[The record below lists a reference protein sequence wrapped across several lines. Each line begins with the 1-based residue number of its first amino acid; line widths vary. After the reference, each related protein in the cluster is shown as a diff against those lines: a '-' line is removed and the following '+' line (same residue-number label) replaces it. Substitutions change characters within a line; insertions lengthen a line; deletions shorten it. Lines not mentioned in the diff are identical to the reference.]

1 MQVVSALLLVLGLF
15 LFLFKKKSYL
25 YYTVAW
31 ITVFPFIINLG
42 IKIQTDSYY
51 NLLAWCNY
59 YNVIVFF
66 SLFASQLLN
75 HKSKKELIRIKQI
88 LVVLF
93 VMFAYSIFAQRSE
106 TQELF

>member
-59 YNVIVFF
+59 YNVIVFG
-66 SLFASQLLN
+66 LFASQLL
-75 HKSKKELIRIKQI
+75 K
-88 LVVLF
+88 
-93 VMFAYSIFAQRSE
+93 
-106 TQELF
+106 